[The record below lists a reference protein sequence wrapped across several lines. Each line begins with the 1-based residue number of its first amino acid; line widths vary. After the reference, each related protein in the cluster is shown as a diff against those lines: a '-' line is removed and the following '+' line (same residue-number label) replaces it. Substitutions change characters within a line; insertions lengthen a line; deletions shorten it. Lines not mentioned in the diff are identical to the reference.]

1 MKQLSRP
8 ERNPLEVFLRC
19 VAEVT
24 DEAQRKVYI
33 DNQDEI
39 SQSVIDFQNATAAT
53 SWHSLPRVGRGHAE
67 AIIRGTLTKGALVEL
82 YGKCL
87 VGGLEAREV
96 YDELLVSSD
105 GKCPFCGGIGQV
117 HTLDHYLP
125 KSNFPIYSVLPENL
139 VPCCRDCNSGKMN
152 SFAATQSEQS
162 LHPYL
167 DAPKFFTE
175 RWVFAAVCRTDPIT
189 VEFSCLPPDEWP
201 DIDKLR
207 AKSHFDQYGL
217 ARRYSIQAGAEL
229 ARVIDLRKKSLKV
242 LEPMQFSAYLTENA
256 ETESYDVNG
265 WNRTM
270 YWALQRSLWFCVAD
284 LGEPGTYLPL
294 GEVA

>member
-8 ERNPLEVFLRC
+8 DRNPLEVFLGC

-24 DEAQRKVYI
+24 DEAERKVYI

-39 SQSVIDFQNATAAT
+39 SQSVIDFENATATT
-53 SWHSLPRVGRGHAE
+53 SWHSLPRVGRGHPE
-67 AIIRGTLTKGALVEL
+67 VIIRGTLTKGALVDL
-82 YGKCL
+82 YGKYL
-87 VGGLEAREV
+87 VGGLVAREV

-125 KSNFPIYSVLPENL
+125 KSIFPIYSVLPENL
-139 VPCCRDCNSGKMN
+139 VPCCRDCNSGKMS
-152 SFAATQSEQS
+152 SFAAIQSEQP

-175 RWVFAAVCRTDPIT
+175 RWVVAAVCLTDPIT
-189 VEFSCLPPDEWP
+189 VEFSCAPPDDWP

-217 ARRYSIQAGAEL
+217 ARRYKIQAGAEL
-229 ARVIDLRKKSLKV
+229 ARVVDLRKNSLKV
-242 LEPMQFSAYLTENA
+242 LSPMQFSAYLGENA
-256 ETESYDVNG
+256 ETHSYDLNG

-270 YWALQRSLWFCVAD
+270 HWALQRSLWFCGAELD
-284 LGEPGTYLPL
+284 APATYLPL
-294 GEVA
+294 KEVG